1 VTTNRSHVAACLG
14 ASAVVVAFSMGTAEA
29 QQYPR
34 EVVVHCAQVT
44 DALPELKSISDDAYR
59 DRVRWACEANGGSI
73 PGTRFPGAT
82 EQFDTGPTA
91 VDRRAQ

>member
-1 VTTNRSHVAACLG
+1 
-14 ASAVVVAFSMGTAEA
+14 METAEA
-29 QQYPR
+29 RQYPP
-34 EVVVHCAQVT
+34 EAVAHCARVT

-73 PGTRFPGAT
+73 AGTRFPGAT
-82 EQFDTGPTA
+82 EPFDTGPTA